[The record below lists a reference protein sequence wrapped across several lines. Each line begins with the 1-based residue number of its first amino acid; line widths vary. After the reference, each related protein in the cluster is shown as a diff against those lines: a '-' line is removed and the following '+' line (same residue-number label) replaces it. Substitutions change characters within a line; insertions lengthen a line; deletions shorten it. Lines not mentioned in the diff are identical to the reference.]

1 MVRSTLRAAKWSGYL
16 LVLVAV
22 VSSTVARAQSD
33 SSPTPQKQS
42 PTDQSSAGERQEP
55 GGQSS
60 VDQSASP
67 TSKDSVQQDSS
78 QPDPNQKE
86 DSKDTSQPPDHQS
99 MMETVNSTMNATVEQ
114 MRKLPAQW
122 FLGSYVPADRNLQPL
137 TLEERRDVYIRQTYL
152 TGASYLKR
160 LVGAGID
167 QARGAPYEWGGGLG
181 GYGKRFAS
189 RYGEF
194 IIQNSLA
201 ATGNAIL
208 KYEPRYD
215 YCKCTGFWPRTK
227 HAIARNFVTYN
238 ETEYEKRWQIP
249 LYVGAFGGGAIGT
262 AAWRPSNEN
271 PWKEGA
277 YSVASQAGFGVLSNW
292 LQEFALDIGHKIAP
306 KRRSRGGALLPEP
319 GDVQGSSG
327 SANSR

>member
-1 MVRSTLRAAKWSGYL
+1 M
-16 LVLVAV
+16 
-22 VSSTVARAQSD
+22 D
-33 SSPTPQKQS
+33 
-42 PTDQSSAGERQEP
+42 
-55 GGQSS
+55 
-60 VDQSASP
+60 
-67 TSKDSVQQDSS
+67 
-78 QPDPNQKE
+78 
-86 DSKDTSQPPDHQS
+86 
-99 MMETVNSTMNATVEQ
+99 TVNSTVNATVEQ
-114 MRKLPAQW
+114 VRALPAQW
-122 FLGSYVPADRNLQPL
+122 FLGSYVPADRNLTPL
-137 TLEERRDVYIRQTYL
+137 TLEQRKDVYIRQTYL

-167 QARGAPYEWGGGLG
+167 QARGSPYEWGGGFG

-201 ATGNAIL
+201 AAGNAAL

-238 ETEYEKRWQIP
+238 ETETEKRLQIP
-249 LYVGAFGGGAIGT
+249 LYVGAFGAGAIGT
-262 AAWRPSNEN
+262 AAWRPSREN
-271 PWKEGA
+271 PWREGA

-306 KRRSRGGALLPEP
+306 KHRSQAGGLVPEP
-319 GDVQGSSG
+319 DDAGAE
-327 SANSR
+327 ANPKSQSR